1 MSAPSSPG
9 PRWAEGLPLLLA
21 RLRAERSDA
30 ARAALWRV
38 LHAGLFAALRSQAG
52 GIVAV
57 SREDLEDLAS
67 AKALELLQQAE
78 ASRWGEAGRSPGDLL
93 GYVWRVARNGLVDL
107 ARQRGREAAVPEDE
121 PAWEQAFRDRT
132 DREAGPVEW
141 TAADEF
147 VTALEKCVERLAPRA
162 RMAWWLRVGLERPSR
177 EIATRLAVAAA
188 HVDVIVQRARG
199 ALTQCMAA
207 SGHAHAD
214 IHAQSFVLL
223 WSKRQSDEPGIS
235 GGK

>member
-1 MSAPSSPG
+1 MAAPSSPS

-21 RLRAERSDA
+21 RLRAERGDA

-38 LHAGLFAALRSQAG
+38 LHAGLYAALRAQAG
-52 GIVAV
+52 AILAV

-78 ASRWGEAGRSPGDLL
+78 GARWGEAGRSPGELA

-107 ARQRGREAAVPEDE
+107 ARQRGREAPLPEDGA
-121 PAWEQAFRDRT
+121 AWDHVFVDRI

-141 TAADEF
+141 MAAEEF
-147 VTALEKCVERLAPRA
+147 VTALERCVAKLAPRA
-162 RMAWWLRVGLERPSR
+162 RTAWWLRVGLERPSR
-177 EIATRLAVAAA
+177 EIATRLEVAAG
-188 HVDVIVQRARG
+188 HVDVIVQRARI
-199 ALTQCMAA
+199 ALGQCMTA

-214 IHAQSFVLL
+214 VHAQAFVLL
-223 WSKRQSDEPGIS
+223 WARRQPGEQ
-235 GGK
+235 GGSR